1 LASPRMIAE
10 IGLFALILALLLAL
24 VQSGASLYGARRG
37 DPALMALGRGAA
49 GLQLLFVAITFFAL
63 ATAYLQND
71 FSVALVAQHSNSAQP
86 AIYRFGATWGS
97 HEGSMVLWVQIL
109 AVCSGA
115 VAFFGGGLRETL
127 QARVLGVQGVIASAF
142 LGFSLLTSNPFVRL
156 DPAPLEGSEL
166 NPILQDP
173 GLMFHPP
180 ILYLGYVGF
189 SVAFSFAIAALIEGR
204 VDAAWAR
211 WMRPWVLAAWIAL
224 TVGVAG
230 GSFWAYYTLGWGGWW
245 FWDPV
250 ENASLMPWLMGTAL
264 LHSALA
270 LERRGA
276 LVSWSILLAILTFS
290 MSLVGTFLVRSGIL
304 TSVHA
309 FAVDAE
315 RGIYILAIIAGAT
328 GCALGLYAWR
338 VPALRSGAF
347 FSPLSREA
355 GITINNLL
363 LVTAA
368 ATVFLGTFYPLF
380 VDLTNGQRIS
390 VGPPYYKL
398 TFAPLAVILL
408 FLVNFGQ
415 MLHWKR
421 DALRPLLSRLKWP
434 IVIAGGILVFSLAAF
449 SLMHVLAAFGVAL
462 GAFVIAGS
470 VAVLVRRLPAGSLRA
485 GRVMS
490 ALAATPRGVWGM
502 AMAHAGLGITAIG
515 ITAVSAFQTNLV
527 LDMKPGQHAELAGRQ
542 VTMESVERVRGANY
556 EANRATFA
564 VDTWYGVRR
573 LISERRNFPASGTQ
587 TTDAAI
593 GMSIFGNTYISLGDP
608 DASGGLVVRMWD
620 HPLVDWIWAGALLM
634 ALGGATSLSDRRFRL
649 GVPQS
654 AALRAVSVTAT

>member
-1 LASPRMIAE
+1 MTAE
-10 IGLFALILALLLAL
+10 IGLFALILALLNAL
-24 VQSGASLYGARRG
+24 LQSGASLYGARRS

-49 GLQLLFVAITFFAL
+49 GLQLLFVATAFFAL

-71 FSVALVAQHSNSAQP
+71 FSVALVAQHSNTAQP
-86 AIYRFGATWGS
+86 AMYRFGATWGS
-97 HEGSMVLWVQIL
+97 HEGSMVLWVLIL
-109 AVCSGA
+109 ALCSGGL
-115 VAFFGGGLRETL
+115 AFFGGGLRETL
-127 QARVLGVQGVIASAF
+127 QARVIGVQGVIASAF
-142 LGFSLLTSNPFVRL
+142 LGFSLFTSNPFLRL
-156 DPAPLEGSEL
+156 SPAPFEGSEL

-211 WMRPWVLAAWIAL
+211 FMRPWVLAAWIAL
-224 TVGVAG
+224 TIGVAG

-276 LVSWSILLAILTFS
+276 LVSWTILLAILTFS

-309 FAVDAE
+309 FAVDSE
-315 RGIYILAIIAGAT
+315 RGIYILAIIALAT
-328 GCALGLYAWR
+328 GCALGLFAWR
-338 VPALRSGAF
+338 VPALKSGAF

-355 GITINNLL
+355 GITVNNLL

-380 VDLTNGQRIS
+380 VDLVNGQRIS
-390 VGPPYYKL
+390 VGPPYYRL
-398 TFAPLAVILL
+398 TFAPLAAILL

-421 DALRPLLSRLKWP
+421 DVLRPLVLRLKWP
-434 IVIAGGILVFSLAAF
+434 IVIALGILAAALAVFPLT
-449 SLMHVLAAFGVAL
+449 HVVAAFGIAL
-462 GAFVIAGS
+462 GAFVVLGS
-470 VAVLVRRLPAGSLRA
+470 TAVLLRRLPAGAFRTGEAL
-485 GRVMS
+485 S

-502 AMAHAGLGITAIG
+502 AMAHAGLGIAAIG
-515 ITAVSAFQTNLV
+515 IIAVSAFQTNVV
-527 LDMKPGQHAELAGRQ
+527 LDMRPGQHTALAGRQ
-542 VTMESVERVRGANY
+542 VTMESAERVQGPNY
-556 EANRATFA
+556 EAVRATFA

-573 LISERRNFPASGTQ
+573 LTSERRNFPASGTQ

-593 GMSIFGNTYISLGDP
+593 GMSVFGNTYIALGDP

-634 ALGGATSLSDRRFRL
+634 ALGGAVSLSDRRFRL
-649 GVPQS
+649 GVPQVARLRP
-654 AALRAVSVTAT
+654 AAAA

>member
-1 LASPRMIAE
+1 MTAE
-10 IGLFALILALLLAL
+10 IGLFALILAMLLAL
-24 VQSGASLYGARRG
+24 VQAGASLYGARRH

-49 GLQLLFVAITFFAL
+49 ALQLLFVATAFAAL
-63 ATAYLQND
+63 AAAYLAND
-71 FSVALVAQHSNSAQP
+71 FSIALVAAHSNTSQP
-86 AIYRFGATWGS
+86 PIYRFGATWGS
-97 HEGSMVLWVQIL
+97 HEGSMLLWVLIL
-109 AVCSGA
+109 AICSGGLA
-115 VAFFGGGLRETL
+115 LFGGSLRETL
-127 QARVLGVQGVIASAF
+127 QARVLGIQGVIASAF

-204 VDAAWAR
+204 ADAAWAR
-211 WMRPWVLAAWIAL
+211 WMRPWVLASWIAL
-224 TVGVAG
+224 TTGVAG

-264 LHSALA
+264 LHSVLA

-276 LVSWSILLAILTFS
+276 LVSWTILLAILTFS

-315 RGIYILAIIAGAT
+315 RGIYILGIIALAT

-338 VPALRSGAF
+338 ASALRSGAF
-347 FSPLSREA
+347 FAPLSREA
-355 GITINNLL
+355 GITANNLL

-368 ATVFLGTFYPLF
+368 ATVFLGTFFPLF
-380 VDLTNGQRIS
+380 VDLVSGQRIS

-398 TFAPLAVILL
+398 TFAPLAAILL

-415 MLHWKR
+415 SLHWKR
-421 DALRPLLSRLKWP
+421 DAMPALLSRLKWP
-434 IVIAGGILVFSLAAF
+434 IVAA
-449 SLMHVLAAFGVAL
+449 SAVLALSLVIFSWVHVIAALGVAL
-462 GAFVIAGS
+462 GAFVIAS
-470 VAVLVRRLPAGSLRA
+470 AFALLVRRWQFASFA
-485 GRVMS
+485 S
-490 ALAATPRGVWGM
+490 ALMTIGSTPRGIWGM
-502 AMAHAGLGITAIG
+502 AVAHAGLGITAIG
-515 ITAVSAFQTNLV
+515 ITVVSAFQTNVV
-527 LDMKPGQHAELAGRQ
+527 LDMKPGQHTMLAGRQ
-542 VTMESVERVRGANY
+542 VTMASVERVQGSNY
-556 EANRATFA
+556 QADRATFT
-564 VDTWYGVRR
+564 VQTWHGERTLV
-573 LISERRNFPASGTQ
+573 SERRTFPASGTQ

-593 GMSIFGNTYISLGDP
+593 GMGILGNTYIALGDR
-608 DASGGLVVRMWD
+608 DESGGLVVRMWD
-620 HPLVDWIWAGALLM
+620 HPLVDWIWAGALMM
-634 ALGGATSLSDRRFRL
+634 ALGGAVSLSDRRLRL
-649 GVPQS
+649 GIPQAVAWRASS
-654 AALRAVSVTAT
+654 AAAT

>member
-1 LASPRMIAE
+1 MTAE

-24 VQSGASLYGARRG
+24 VQAGASLYGAGRR

-49 GLQLLFVAITFFAL
+49 ALQLLFVATAFGAL
-63 ATAYLQND
+63 ASAYLQND
-71 FSVALVAQHSNSAQP
+71 FSIALVAQHSNTAQP
-86 AIYRFGATWGS
+86 ALYRFGATWGS
-97 HEGSMVLWVQIL
+97 HEGSMVLWVLIL
-109 AVCSGA
+109 AICSGGL
-115 VAFFGGGLRETL
+115 AFFGGALRETL

-156 DPAPLEGSEL
+156 FPAPLEGSEL

-211 WMRPWVLAAWIAL
+211 WMRPWVLASWIAL

-264 LHSALA
+264 LHAALA

-276 LVSWSILLAILTFS
+276 LVSWTILLAILTFS
-290 MSLVGTFLVRSGIL
+290 MSLIGTFLVRSGIL

-315 RGIYILAIIAGAT
+315 RGIYILAIIAVVT
-328 GCALGLYAWR
+328 GSALALYAWR

-347 FSPLSREA
+347 FAALSREA
-355 GITINNLL
+355 GITVNNLL

-380 VDLTNGQRIS
+380 VDLMNGQRIS

-415 MLHWKR
+415 MLQWKR
-421 DALRPLLSRLKWP
+421 DSLPALVSRLKWP
-434 IVIAGGILVFSLAAF
+434 IVFACAILGLLLVLFSWV
-449 SLMHVLAAFGVAL
+449 HVIAAFGIAL
-462 GAFVIAGS
+462 GAFVVAGS
-470 VAVLVRRLPAGSLRA
+470 VVVLIRRLPAAPFRA
-485 GRVMS
+485 RDVVS
-490 ALAATPRGVWGM
+490 AARTTPRGIWGM
-502 AMAHAGLGITAIG
+502 AMAHAGLGIAAIG
-515 ITAVSAFQTNLV
+515 ITAVSAFQSNVV
-527 LDMKPGQHAELAGRQ
+527 LDMRPGQHTELAGRE
-542 VTMESVERVRGANY
+542 VTLMSVERVQGPNY
-556 EANRATFA
+556 DANRATFA
-564 VDTWYGVRR
+564 VETWRGTRT
-573 LISERRNFPASGTQ
+573 LISERRLYPASGTQ
-587 TTDAAI
+587 TTEAAI
-593 GMSIFGNTYISLGDP
+593 GMDILGNTYIALGDP
-608 DASGGLVVRMWD
+608 DASGGLVVRLWD
-620 HPLVDWIWAGALLM
+620 HPLVDWIWTGALLM
-634 ALGGATSLSDRRFRL
+634 ALGGAVSLSDRRFRL
-649 GVPQS
+649 GIPQA
-654 AALRAVSVTAT
+654 AALRLGNAAAT

>member
-1 LASPRMIAE
+1 MTAE

-24 VQSGASLYGARRG
+24 VQVGASLYGARRC
-37 DPALMALGRGAA
+37 DPALMSLGRGAA
-49 GLQLLFVAITFFAL
+49 GLQLLFVGTAFAAL

-71 FSVALVAQHSNSAQP
+71 FSIVLVAEHSNAAQP
-86 AIYRFGATWGS
+86 ALYRFGATWGS
-97 HEGSMVLWVQIL
+97 HEGSMILWVLIL
-109 AVCSGA
+109 ALCSGGLA
-115 VAFFGGGLRETL
+115 LFGGALRETL
-127 QARVLGVQGVIASAF
+127 QARVIGVQGIVASAF

-156 DPAPLEGSEL
+156 DPPALDGSEL

-189 SVAFSFAIAALIEGR
+189 SVAFSFAIAVLIEGR

-211 WMRPWVLAAWIAL
+211 WMRPWVLASWIAL
-224 TVGVAG
+224 TAGVAG

-276 LVSWSILLAILTFS
+276 LVSWTILLAILTFS
-290 MSLVGTFLVRSGIL
+290 MSLVGTFLVRSGVL

-309 FAVDAE
+309 FAVDAQ
-315 RGIYILAIIAGAT
+315 RGVYILAIIALAT
-328 GCALGLYAWR
+328 GSALTLYAWR

-347 FSPLSREA
+347 FAPLSREA
-355 GITINNLL
+355 GITVNNLL

-380 VDLTNGQRIS
+380 VDLVNGQRIS

-398 TFAPLAVILL
+398 TFAPLAAILL
-408 FLVNFGQ
+408 FLLNFGQ
-415 MLHWKR
+415 MLQWKR
-421 DALRPLLSRLKWP
+421 DSLRALLLRLSWPGVVAGAVLLVSLALFSRMH
-434 IVIAGGILVFSLAAF
+434 VIAALGI
-449 SLMHVLAAFGVAL
+449 AL
-462 GAFVIAGS
+462 GAFVVAGS
-470 VAVLVRRLPAGSLRA
+470 VAVLIRRLPATSFRTGNLF
-485 GRVMS
+485 S
-490 ALAATPRGVWGM
+490 AMRTMPRGIWGM

-515 ITAVSAFQTNLV
+515 ITAVSAFQSNLV
-527 LDMKPGQHAELAGRQ
+527 LDMKPGQHTQLAGRM
-542 VTMESVERVRGANY
+542 VTMESVERVQGPNY
-556 EANRATFA
+556 QANRATFA
-564 VDTWYGVRR
+564 VETWRGPRR
-573 LISERRNFPASGTQ
+573 LISERRIYPASGTQ

-593 GMSIFGNTYISLGDP
+593 GMSLFGNTYIALGDP
-608 DASGGLVVRMWD
+608 DASGGLVVRLWD

-634 ALGGATSLSDRRFRL
+634 ALGGAVSLSDRRFRL
-649 GVPQS
+649 GVPQA
-654 AALRAVSVTAT
+654 AALRLGAAAVT

>member
-1 LASPRMIAE
+1 
-10 IGLFALILALLLAL
+10 
-24 VQSGASLYGARRG
+24 
-37 DPALMALGRGAA
+37 
-49 GLQLLFVAITFFAL
+49 
-63 ATAYLQND
+63 
-71 FSVALVAQHSNSAQP
+71 
-86 AIYRFGATWGS
+86 
-97 HEGSMVLWVQIL
+97 
-109 AVCSGA
+109 
-115 VAFFGGGLRETL
+115 
-127 QARVLGVQGVIASAF
+127 
-142 LGFSLLTSNPFVRL
+142 
-156 DPAPLEGSEL
+156 
-166 NPILQDP
+166 
-173 GLMFHPP
+173 
-180 ILYLGYVGF
+180 
-189 SVAFSFAIAALIEGR
+189 
-204 VDAAWAR
+204 
-211 WMRPWVLAAWIAL
+211 
-224 TVGVAG
+224 
-230 GSFWAYYTLGWGGWW
+230 
-245 FWDPV
+245 
-250 ENASLMPWLMGTAL
+250 
-264 LHSALA
+264 
-270 LERRGA
+270 
-276 LVSWSILLAILTFS
+276 

-654 AALRAVSVTAT
+654 AGLRLGGVAAT

>member
-1 LASPRMIAE
+1 MTAE
-10 IGLFALILALLLAL
+10 IGLFALILAFLLAL
-24 VQSGASLYGARRG
+24 VQAGASLVGASRR
-37 DPALMALGRGAA
+37 DSALMSLGRGAA
-49 GLQLLFVAITFFAL
+49 ALQLLFVLIAFGAL
-63 ATAYLQND
+63 ATGYLDNN
-71 FSVALVAQHSNSAQP
+71 FSIALVAEHSNSAQP
-86 AIYRFGATWGS
+86 AMYRFGATWGS
-97 HEGSMVLWVQIL
+97 HEGSMLLWVLIL

-115 VAFFGGGLRETL
+115 LAFFGNSLRESL

-142 LGFSLLTSNPFVRL
+142 LGFSLLTSNPFARL

-166 NPILQDP
+166 NPLLQDP

-204 VDAAWAR
+204 VDAGWAR
-211 WMRPWVLAAWIAL
+211 WLRPWVLASWIAL
-224 TVGVAG
+224 TVGVSG

-276 LVSWSILLAILTFS
+276 LVSWTILLAILTFS

-309 FAVDAE
+309 FAVDSA
-315 RGIYILAIIAGAT
+315 RGVYILGIIALAT
-328 GCALGLYAWR
+328 GCALGLFTWR
-338 VPALRSGAF
+338 APALKSGAF
-347 FSPLSREA
+347 FAPLSREA

-368 ATVFLGTFYPLF
+368 ATVFLGTFFPLF
-380 VDLTNGQRIS
+380 VDLLNGQRIS
-390 VGPPYYKL
+390 VGPPYYRL
-398 TFAPLAVILL
+398 TFAPLAVLLL

-421 DALRPLLSRLKWP
+421 DSLFALLSRLKWP
-434 IVIAGGILVFSLAAF
+434 MTAGAA
-449 SLMHVLAAFGVAL
+449 VLAMSLLLFSWVHVVAAAGFGL
-462 GAFVIAGS
+462 GVFVIASAG
-470 VAVLVRRLPAGSLRA
+470 AVLARRWSFAAFRANGLFGLVRT
-485 GRVMS
+485 
-490 ALAATPRGVWGM
+490 TPSGTWGM
-502 AMAHAGLGITAIG
+502 ALAHLGLGITAIG

-527 LDMKPGQHAELAGRQ
+527 LDMKPGQHAMLAGRDVTLMTVEQ
-542 VTMESVERVRGANY
+542 VQGPNY
-556 EANRATFA
+556 LAARASFA
-564 VDTWYGVRR
+564 VDTWLGPR
-573 LISERRNFPASGTQ
+573 LLVSERRTYPASGTQ
-587 TTDAAI
+587 TTEAAI
-593 GMSIFGNTYISLGDP
+593 GMAVLGNTYIAVGDR
-608 DASGGLVVRMWD
+608 DATGGLIVRMWD

-634 ALGGATSLSDRRFRL
+634 ALGGAVSLSDRRLRL
-649 GVPQS
+649 GIPQTAS
-654 AALRAVSVTAT
+654 VLLGRTAAA